1 MKKAIS
7 LVAMLSALTA
17 CSNKGT
23 NGSGFDGYGSNTL
36 EEESLNQSYQ
46 TSQGVVSVENTSD
59 ENLLSAAPKY
69 YIGSPYKVED
79 VQYNPVEDLNYNQT
93 GIIGIIPSELNGTK
107 TQNGEI
113 FDSNQMVA
121 TSKVLPLPTIANI
134 TNLEN
139 GESVLVRINN
149 RGPFVNSRIMDVSP
163 AVARKL
169 HFNGQTKAQIQ
180 VVAEKSLLVKNAT
193 VGVNDSVD
201 IANGAIEPVYRES
214 VKSAMGDYTV
224 QVGAYSSEESARIV
238 AKRMRNYGN
247 AEVVNDGGMWKVR
260 YIGLD
265 ASSARNLIDRLRNSE
280 SMSPG
285 LIKNGRWINADS
297 I

>member
-7 LVAMLSALTA
+7 LVALLSVLAA

-36 EEESLNQSYQ
+36 EEESLNQD
-46 TSQGVVSVENTSD
+46 TQGMVSVENNMD
-59 ENLLSAAPKY
+59 DNLLKGAPKY

-79 VQYNPVEDLNYNQT
+79 VQYNPIEDLNYNQT
-93 GIIGIIPSELNGTK
+93 GIIGIIPTELNGTK
-107 TQNGEI
+107 TQNGET

-139 GESVLVRINN
+139 GESVVVRINN
-149 RGPFVNSRIMDVSP
+149 RGPFVNSRIMDVSS

-180 VVAEKSLLVKNAT
+180 VIADKSLIVKNAT
-193 VGVNDSVD
+193 IGTGESVD
-201 IANGAIEPVYRES
+201 IANGTIEPVNREP
-214 VKSAMGDYTV
+214 VRFVMGDYTV

-238 AKRMRNYGN
+238 SRRMQRYGN
-247 AEVVNDGGMWKVR
+247 AEVINDAGMWKVR
-260 YIGLD
+260 YVGLD
-265 ASSARNLIDRLRNSE
+265 AESARNLINRLRNSE

>member
-7 LVAMLSALTA
+7 LVAMLSALAA
-17 CSNKGT
+17 CTNKGT

-36 EEESLNQSYQ
+36 EEESLSMNNSQ
-46 TSQGVVSVENTSD
+46 TNIVENED
-59 ENLLSAAPKY
+59 ANLLNPAPKY

-113 FDSNQMVA
+113 FDSNQMFA

-180 VVAEKSLLVKNAT
+180 VIANKSLIVKNAT

-201 IANGAIEPVYRES
+201 IADGAMETVNREPVKS
-214 VKSAMGDYTV
+214 VMGDYTV
-224 QVGAYSSEESARIV
+224 QVGAYSSEESARLV
-238 AKRMRNYGN
+238 ARRMQNYGD
-247 AEVVNDGGMWKVR
+247 AQVINDAGMWKVR
-260 YIGLD
+260 YIGLN
-265 ASSARNLIDRLRNSE
+265 AERARNLIDRLRNSE
-280 SMSPG
+280 SVSPG
-285 LIKNGRWINADS
+285 LIKNGKWINADS